1 MPEPAPDDPGAD
13 LAPSARRPRLR
24 IGVGAAVVLFLGSLG
39 GAALLSA
46 WSGGGGTVEVPV
58 EASASP
64 TDAAVVLEES
74 VLLVHVAGAVRQPG
88 LVQLAQGAR
97 VVDAI
102 AAAGGLAEDAAADA
116 VNLARPVADGEQLV
130 VPVVGEEPAAG
141 AVAPGVSG
149 DGRVRLG
156 TADAAT
162 LETLPGIGPAL
173 AQRIID
179 WRTANGGFSD
189 VEQLREVAGI
199 GEVTL
204 GRLRDLVVP

>member
-1 MPEPAPDDPGAD
+1 MPEPDDPGAD

-46 WSGGGGTVEVPV
+46 WSGGGGTVELPV
-58 EASASP
+58 DASP
-64 TDAAVVLEES
+64 LATETVVREEQ
-74 VLLVHVAGAVRQPG
+74 VLLVHVAGAVREPG
-88 LVQLAQGAR
+88 LVQLAPGAR

-102 AAAGGLAEDAAADA
+102 TAAGGLAEDAAADA

-130 VPVVGEEPAAG
+130 VPVVGEEPASA
-141 AVAPGVSG
+141 AQPGVSG
-149 DGRVRLG
+149 DGRVRLS

-179 WRTANGGFSD
+179 WRTANGGFTD

>member
-1 MPEPAPDDPGAD
+1 MPESDSDDPGAD

-24 IGVGAAVVLFLGSLG
+24 IGVGAAVVLFLGSLA

-46 WSGGGGTVEVPV
+46 WSGGGGTVEAPADGPAPAT
-58 EASASP
+58 ESS
-64 TDAAVVLEES
+64 VVLEEP
-74 VLLVHVAGAVRQPG
+74 VLLVHVAGAVRRPG

-130 VPVVGEEPAAG
+130 VPVVGEAAD
-141 AVAPGVSG
+141 AAPPGVSG
-149 DGRVRLG
+149 DGRVRLS
-156 TADAAT
+156 TADQAT

-179 WRTANGGFSD
+179 WRAANGGFSD

-204 GRLRDLVVP
+204 GRLRELVVP